1 MASKSLQRKFVLLF
15 VDALLITGA
24 EVAAIWL
31 VARPGYFDEFVIG
44 QPWFFVLPVV
54 VNLLA
59 VYFVQGYHLE
69 EIVTPW
75 RGLGAMTLAAA
86 TGVVATGFLFFLIPG
101 APEFSAKVLL
111 LSAVSIAGL
120 LWMARLLYGRI
131 LTSRALKENLLII
144 GTGESALRL
153 TEVISTRVHSP
164 YRVVALL
171 NNPLETDGVGIGDGA
186 TQKFAHK
193 IIELAELPALIRRQP
208 LDAIVLGMHGRTEDR
223 LVRAIMELKRHGT
236 KVTELTE
243 LYEELTGMMPVQY
256 VGELKMVF
264 ENFAQRSE
272 LTKLLESIFNR
283 GLGLLALGIS
293 ALAWP
298 VVVVAQQT
306 SSRGPVFVEKS
317 ERVGLGGAPFR
328 ILKFRTMI
336 PAAHAVGAGLLTGE
350 NDPRV
355 TRVGRVLRKLHLDE
369 LPQLINIVRGDMNFI
384 GPRAELVENV
394 RDLEKKIPF
403 YHERHMVKPGLTG
416 WAQVRNV
423 MTSASEKDTLEKIQ
437 YDLYYIKHRSL
448 ALDLA
453 ILIRTVKLIIKGRG
467 TA

>member
-1 MASKSLQRKFVLLF
+1 MASKSLQRKLVLLF

-24 EVAAIWL
+24 EALAIWL

-44 QPWFFVLPVV
+44 RPWFFVLPIV

-75 RGLGAMTLAAA
+75 RGLGAMTLA
-86 TGVVATGFLFFLIPG
+86 GVAGAVATVFLFFLIPG

-111 LSAVSIAGL
+111 LSAASIVLL
-120 LWMARLLYGRI
+120 LWVARLLYGRA
-131 LTSRALKENLLII
+131 LTSQALKENLLII

-153 TEVISTRVHSP
+153 AHVLLTRSHSP

-171 NNPLETDGVGIGDGA
+171 RNPLETTV
-186 TQKFAHK
+186 TQDVPHK
-193 IIELAELPALIRRQP
+193 IIDLEELPALIKEQP
-208 LDAIVLGMHGRTEDR
+208 IDAIVLGMHGRTEDR
-223 LVRAIMELKRHGT
+223 LVRAIMELKRRGI

-264 ENFAQRSE
+264 ENFAHRSE
-272 LTKLLESIFNR
+272 LTKFLEAGLNR
-283 GLGLLALGIS
+283 GLGLVALLIS
-293 ALAWP
+293 APVWP
-298 VVVVAQQT
+298 VVVAAQQV
-306 SSRGPVFVEKS
+306 SSRGPVFVEKAD
-317 ERVGLGGAPFR
+317 RVGLGGGSFR

-336 PAAHAVGAGLLTGE
+336 PAAHAVGAGLVTGE

-394 RDLEKKIPF
+394 RELEKKIPF